1 MDAVLLQR
9 LAQITE
15 EERELLQGRG
25 VDRALYASGRAFE
38 VDAAKMLEKG
48 KLMSIRPH
56 TRFAPFPRHS
66 HNYVEIMYM
75 CRGKTVHRIDGD
87 ALVTLEAGELLFLNR
102 HASHAIQRADAGD
115 IAVNFIVLP
124 QFFDEAFN
132 MAGMDNVLSR
142 FLLGELYTGGAAV
155 SYLHFRVREVLPVQ
169 NLVENMVW
177 TLVNRQPGA
186 RRINQV
192 TMGLLLLQL
201 MHYTECI
208 DMSRNGSIRSP
219 MVEAALR
226 EIEENYRAASLTDV
240 AAAFHVGLPYLSAE
254 VKRATGSTFKE
265 LLLHKRLDKAP
276 RLLRETRLTIQEVCA
291 AVGYDNT
298 SYFHRV
304 FRRRYGKS
312 PKEYRSELWKTE
324 NAT

>member
-124 QFFDEAFN
+124 QFFDE
-132 MAGMDNVLSR
+132 
-142 FLLGELYTGGAAV
+142 GGAA
-155 SYLHFRVREVLPVQ
+155 
-169 NLVENMVW
+169 
-177 TLVNRQPGA
+177 GA
-186 RRINQV
+186 ESCGEYGV
-192 TMGLLLLQL
+192 
-201 MHYTECI
+201 
-208 DMSRNGSIRSP
+208 
-219 MVEAALR
+219 
-226 EIEENYRAASLTDV
+226 DV
-240 AAAFHVGLPYLSAE
+240 GEPPAGCPAYQSGDDGAFAAAADAL
-254 VKRATGSTFKE
+254 
-265 LLLHKRLDKAP
+265 
-276 RLLRETRLTIQEVCA
+276 
-291 AVGYDNT
+291 
-298 SYFHRV
+298 
-304 FRRRYGKS
+304 YGMH
-312 PKEYRSELWKTE
+312 
-324 NAT
+324 

>member
-9 LAQITE
+9 LSQITE

-219 MVEAALR
+219 MVEGEPHRCGGCISCGSALSECGSEACHGKHLQGASAAQAAGQSGASAAGDAAHHTGGLR
-226 EIEENYRAASLTDV
+226 R
-240 AAAFHVGLPYLSAE
+240 G
-254 VKRATGSTFKE
+254 
-265 LLLHKRLDKAP
+265 
-276 RLLRETRLTIQEVCA
+276 
-291 AVGYDNT
+291 
-298 SYFHRV
+298 RV
-304 FRRRYGKS
+304 
-312 PKEYRSELWKTE
+312 
-324 NAT
+324 

>member
-1 MDAVLLQR
+1 
-9 LAQITE
+9 
-15 EERELLQGRG
+15 
-25 VDRALYASGRAFE
+25 
-38 VDAAKMLEKG
+38 MLEKG

-115 IAVNFIVLP
+115 IVVNFIVLP

-208 DMSRNGSIRSP
+208 DMSRNGSVRSP

-265 LLLHKRLDKAP
+265 LLLHKRLDKAA

-291 AVGYDNT
+291 EVGYDNT

>member
-1 MDAVLLQR
+1 
-9 LAQITE
+9 
-15 EERELLQGRG
+15 
-25 VDRALYASGRAFE
+25 
-38 VDAAKMLEKG
+38 MLEKG

-254 VKRATGSTFKE
+254 VKQCHGKHLQGASAAQAAGQSGASAAGDAAHHTGGLQLRSGMTTPAISTVCSGGGMA
-265 LLLHKRLDKAP
+265 KAP
-276 RLLRETRLTIQEVCA
+276 R
-291 AVGYDNT
+291 NT
-298 SYFHRV
+298 GQNC
-304 FRRRYGKS
+304 GKQ
-312 PKEYRSELWKTE
+312 KMQHEYAK
-324 NAT
+324 

>member
-1 MDAVLLQR
+1 MDAALLQR
-9 LAQITE
+9 LAQITD

-48 KLMSIRPH
+48 KLMTIRPH

-75 CRGKTVHRIDGD
+75 CWGKTVHRINGS
-87 ALVTLEAGELLFLNR
+87 APVTLEAGELLFLNQ

-142 FLLGELYTGGAAV
+142 FLLGELRDGKDAV
-155 SYLHFRVREVLPVQ
+155 SFLHFRVREVLPVQ

-201 MHYTECI
+201 MQYTEYI
-208 DMSRNGSIRSP
+208 DTPRDGGAHSP
-219 MVEAALR
+219 MVAAALR

-240 AAAFHVGLPYLSAE
+240 AAGFHVGLPYLSAE

-265 LLLHKRLDKAP
+265 LLVQKRLDKAA
-276 RLLRETRLTIQEVCA
+276 RLLRETRLSVQAVCD

-304 FRRRYGKS
+304 FRRRYGIS
-312 PKEYRSELWKTE
+312 PKEYRTKL
-324 NAT
+324 

>member
-9 LAQITE
+9 LSQITE

-124 QFFDEAFN
+124 QFFDRRGCRQLSAFSG
-132 MAGMDNVLSR
+132 A
-142 FLLGELYTGGAAV
+142 GGAA
-155 SYLHFRVREVLPVQ
+155 
-169 NLVENMVW
+169 
-177 TLVNRQPGA
+177 GA
-186 RRINQV
+186 ESCGEYGV
-192 TMGLLLLQL
+192 
-201 MHYTECI
+201 
-208 DMSRNGSIRSP
+208 
-219 MVEAALR
+219 
-226 EIEENYRAASLTDV
+226 DV
-240 AAAFHVGLPYLSAE
+240 GEPPAGCPAYQSGDDGAFAAAADAL
-254 VKRATGSTFKE
+254 
-265 LLLHKRLDKAP
+265 
-276 RLLRETRLTIQEVCA
+276 
-291 AVGYDNT
+291 
-298 SYFHRV
+298 
-304 FRRRYGKS
+304 YGMH
-312 PKEYRSELWKTE
+312 
-324 NAT
+324 

>member
-9 LAQITE
+9 LSQITE

-132 MAGMDNVLSR
+132 MAGMDNV
-142 FLLGELYTGGAAV
+142 
-155 SYLHFRVREVLPVQ
+155 RVFYWGNCTPE
-169 NLVENMVW
+169 
-177 TLVNRQPGA
+177 
-186 RRINQV
+186 
-192 TMGLLLLQL
+192 
-201 MHYTECI
+201 
-208 DMSRNGSIRSP
+208 
-219 MVEAALR
+219 
-226 EIEENYRAASLTDV
+226 
-240 AAAFHVGLPYLSAE
+240 GLPSAICIFGCG
-254 VKRATGSTFKE
+254 R
-265 LLLHKRLDKAP
+265 
-276 RLLRETRLTIQEVCA
+276 C
-291 AVGYDNT
+291 
-298 SYFHRV
+298 
-304 FRRRYGKS
+304 
-312 PKEYRSELWKTE
+312 YRCRILWRIWCGRW
-324 NAT
+324 

>member
-201 MHYTECI
+201 VH
-208 DMSRNGSIRSP
+208 
-219 MVEAALR
+219 
-226 EIEENYRAASLTDV
+226 
-240 AAAFHVGLPYLSAE
+240 
-254 VKRATGSTFKE
+254 
-265 LLLHKRLDKAP
+265 
-276 RLLRETRLTIQEVCA
+276 
-291 AVGYDNT
+291 
-298 SYFHRV
+298 
-304 FRRRYGKS
+304 
-312 PKEYRSELWKTE
+312 
-324 NAT
+324 

>member
-219 MVEAALR
+219 MVER
-226 EIEENYRAASLTDV
+226 
-240 AAAFHVGLPYLSAE
+240 
-254 VKRATGSTFKE
+254 
-265 LLLHKRLDKAP
+265 
-276 RLLRETRLTIQEVCA
+276 C
-291 AVGYDNT
+291 
-298 SYFHRV
+298 
-304 FRRRYGKS
+304 GKS
-312 PKEYRSELWKTE
+312 KRTTVRRASPMWRLHFMWVCLI
-324 NAT
+324 

>member
-9 LAQITE
+9 LSQITE

-265 LLLHKRLDKAP
+265 LLLHKRLDKAA

-291 AVGYDNT
+291 EVGYDNT

-324 NAT
+324 NPT